1 MPRLSTQDKILQY
14 LYTVDSV
21 PRKQLKLA
29 NQDVAYNTVARA
41 VRKLLD
47 LGYVELT
54 KAPKKASRIRITKA
68 GIAYLTKE
76 EIIPGDAGESDAKQ
90 RIRSVVTTPH
100 RKGRIERV
108 QKTIDLCKAAEI
120 TISGIDTAITF
131 DCFSPKPQEDDIVD
145 EFSTVFVENALFFRA
160 DEITK
165 AIKLSDTYGEE
176 VTQTQSR
183 FTGVIINKNGMW
195 IVYHTLDA
203 LMRYTK
209 SVEATLVAALVN
221 YIKHSWIVRQYPDFF
236 KYLNMKLVAVVI
248 GDTPSMLPKLYT
260 GRKWGEIES
269 DSQSKQ
275 HAATRLISYD
285 NLLQTYRDVE
295 FIPNSEIGRNYLH
308 RVVCMTQTQTFIMC
322 RDWAKQHDMN
332 CAAINNLY
340 QAESDFGP
348 MVILPTIGLNMIAR
362 LRNIAAPTHV
372 VVDRGMAESVSRV
385 LGPSLRCI
393 FTYDMQE
400 VKVNHYNFEGV
411 RNDGINPL
419 TKKGHLE

>member
-54 KAPKKASRIRITKA
+54 KAPRKASRIRITKA
-68 GIAYLTKE
+68 GIAYLTKAEILPKE
-76 EIIPGDAGESDAKQ
+76 EKNNDAKQ
-90 RIRSVVTTPH
+90 RVRSVVTTP
-100 RKGRIERV
+100 RKKGRIERV
-108 QKTIDLCKAAEI
+108 KKTVDLCKAAEI
-120 TISGIDTAITF
+120 SISGIDTGITF
-131 DCFSPKPQEDDIVD
+131 DCFSSKAQEDDIVD

-165 AIKLSDTYGEE
+165 AIKQSDTYGEE
-176 VTQTQSR
+176 VTKTQSR
-183 FTGVIINKNGMW
+183 FTGVIINKNGLW
-195 IVYHTLDA
+195 VVYHTLDG

-209 SVEATLVAALVN
+209 SVESTILAALIS
-221 YIKHSWIVRQYPDFF
+221 YLKHSWMVRQYPDFF
-236 KYLNMKLVAVVI
+236 KYLNVKPVAIVI
-248 GDTPSMLPKLYT
+248 GDTPSMLPKIYT
-260 GRKWGEIES
+260 GRKWGELES

-275 HAATRLISYD
+275 HAATQLISYS

-308 RVVCMTQTQTFIMC
+308 RVVCMTQAQVFIMC
-322 RDWAKQHDMN
+322 REWAETHGLN

-340 QAESDFGP
+340 QVEDGRRA
-348 MVILPTIGLNMIAR
+348 MVILPSIGLNMIER
-362 LRNIAAPTHV
+362 LRNIAAPTSIV
-372 VVDRGMAESVSRV
+372 VERGMAESVSRV
-385 LGPSLRCI
+385 LGPSLRHAYN
-393 FTYDMQE
+393 YDLE
-400 VKVNHYNFEGV
+400 PVKVNHYNYSGV
-411 RNDGINPL
+411 RVNGINPL
-419 TKKGHLE
+419 TKKGHLK